1 MPYKPRRPCAYSN
14 CSKYAEGGEQYCTEH
29 KKHMDR
35 HYNQYQRDPE
45 CNKRYDKAWKRIRD
59 RYIKD
64 HPLCEECLRD
74 GRLTPAEIVHHKVE
88 LSAGGTH
95 DRENLCSLCKH
106 HHSSIHLTKRNRTGT
121 E

>member
-1 MPYKPRRPCAYSN
+1 MPYKPRRPCAN
-14 CSKYAEGGEQYCTEH
+14 AGCSKLAESGEQYCAEH
-29 KKHMDR
+29 KKHMAR

-45 CNKRYDKAWKRIRD
+45 INKRYDKAWKRIRD

-64 HPLCEECLRD
+64 HPLCEECMKD

-88 LSAGGTH
+88 LSEGGTH
-95 DRENLCSLCKH
+95 NRDNLCSLCKH
-106 HHSSIHLTKRNRTGT
+106 HHSSLHLAKRNRYDT